1 MKYQPKF
8 LQSHCSEF
16 HFCIFF
22 SPDIIQTGAGFLKTL
37 SQSLVYSA
45 AVPLSEHRVPYSF
58 SLFWRIA
65 VPEGDLAAKMR
76 LCSIARGKE
85 LEAPG
90 GI

>member
-1 MKYQPKF
+1 MGIAFGNSFHIVLFTVQLF
-8 LQSHCSEF
+8 L
-16 HFCIFF
+16 
-22 SPDIIQTGAGFLKTL
+22 
-37 SQSLVYSA
+37 SLNS
-45 AVPLSEHRVPYSF
+45 VPQSF

-85 LEAPG
+85 LESPG

>member
-1 MKYQPKF
+1 METP
-8 LQSHCSEF
+8 SH
-16 HFCIFF
+16 
-22 SPDIIQTGAGFLKTL
+22 
-37 SQSLVYSA
+37 SLVYSA
-45 AVPLSEHRVPYSF
+45 AIRLSEHRVPQSF

-85 LEAPG
+85 LESPE